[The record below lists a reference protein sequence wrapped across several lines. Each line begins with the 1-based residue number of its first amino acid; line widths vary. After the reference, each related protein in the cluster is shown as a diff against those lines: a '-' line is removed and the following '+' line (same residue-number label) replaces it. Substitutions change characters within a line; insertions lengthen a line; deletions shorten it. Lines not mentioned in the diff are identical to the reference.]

1 MFRNFAGSVVILGRN
16 IFFPVRKT
24 FKIVIEFKVMEV
36 FLSVDKDKKDHNQDY
51 YFLPIITNKNI
62 SRCKTQKYSSFF
74 KTQDH
79 YNSN

>member
-16 IFFPVRKT
+16 IFFRVRKT

-51 YFLPIITNKNI
+51 YFLLLVSEIFRTYEIIKLV
-62 SRCKTQKYSSFF
+62 KY
-74 KTQDH
+74 H
-79 YNSN
+79 